1 MDNLRIWGK
10 GLRFGLML
18 QLAVGPVCLL
28 VLNAAANH
36 GLLSAMSVVVAVTLV
51 DTLYLTLS
59 ALGVSAVLRR
69 PSVRRNVQWIG
80 GLALAFFGLDFISGA
95 LGFSIL
101 PGFSSLVGSAE
112 GRSIWLQGLL
122 VTLSNPLTIVFWGSV
137 LTEQISREHWHGG
150 RLALFSIG
158 CISATLIFLSGV
170 AFAGT
175 YTIALLP
182 ATVIRWL
189 NALVG
194 LALVIFGLRMIARK
208 VTPEACAV
216 SDGSDPQQMP

>member
-1 MDNLRIWGK
+1 MDKLRIWAK
-10 GLRFGLML
+10 GLRFGMML

-28 VLNAAANH
+28 VVNAAANQ
-36 GLLSAMSVVVAVTLV
+36 GLLSAMSVVIAVTLV

-59 ALGVSAVLRR
+59 TLGVSAVLRR
-69 PSVRRNVQWIG
+69 PSVYRNVQWIG
-80 GLALAFFGLDFISGA
+80 GLVLAFFGLDFIGGA

-101 PGFSSLVGSAE
+101 PGFSSLVGNAE
-112 GRSIWLQGLL
+112 GRAIWLQGLL

-158 CISATLIFLSGV
+158 CISATIVFLSGV
-170 AFAGT
+170 AIAGT
-175 YTIALLP
+175 YTGALLP
-182 ATVIRWL
+182 VNVIRWL

-194 LALVIFGLRMIARK
+194 LALVVFGLRMIVRK
-208 VTPEACAV
+208 TTPEASAPAE
-216 SDGSDPQQMP
+216 SNSPQP